1 MKLKGLLGPELYQQ
15 VQAKTE
21 VLIRM
26 EYKITDTVRTLMPIL
41 TELAV

>member
-1 MKLKGLLGPELYQQ
+1 MKLKGLLGPELYQL